1 MNSTI
6 KNIIIF
12 VAIAAALVL
21 AYIFFFHKSAPVA
34 NLTSSSTT
42 AVPVAGVSAS
52 TQPSAIGSDFLSILL
67 NVKSI
72 KLDDSIFLDPAF
84 LSLHDSSILLISD
97 GTEGRPNPFAPIG
110 ADISTSSTSNSTL
123 TNLIPISNTV
133 PPASSTPTVPA
144 SGTTVNS
151 LNSLLPPNTT
161 VPKTTP

>member
-21 AYIFFFHKSAPVA
+21 AYIFFFPKSAPVA

-110 ADISTSSTSNSTL
+110 ADTSTISSTSTL
-123 TNLIPISNTV
+123 TNLIPTSNTV
-133 PPASSTPTVPA
+133 PPASGSPAVPA